1 MKIRVLT
8 ILFLAF
14 LSCKNVTENETEEVQ
29 IVVDST
35 ELKIEKA
42 EKPTK
47 NSKLISFLENPID
60 LQDYKTIKGKSL
72 SSVTNGLNYHYHP
85 NIKDS
90 IFYKYS
96 AFPADSTWSE
106 MESVWIT
113 VFKFGDKRHS
123 WDDKTEILIELSV
136 KGKDEDLKKA
146 DLIGLSKV
154 ELESEFG
161 TDYLTLDDRIVYSNK
176 NKVLILELEN
186 SNVKSYRY
194 LKLNTEKIEI
204 DLIGE
209 IIK

>member
-1 MKIRVLT
+1 MRITVLT

-14 LSCKNVTENETEEVQ
+14 LNCKNVTKKETEEVQ
-29 IVVDST
+29 IVVDSN
-35 ELKIEKA
+35 ELKIEKE

-60 LQDYKTIKGKSL
+60 LQDYKTTKGKSL

-90 IFYKYS
+90 IFYNYS

-106 MESVWIT
+106 MEPVWIT
-113 VFKFGDKRHS
+113 VFKFGDKKHS

-136 KGKDEDLKKA
+136 KGKDGDLKKA
-146 DLIGLSKV
+146 DLIGLSKA

-161 TDYLTLDDRIVYSNK
+161 TDYLTLDDRVVYSNK
-176 NKVLILELEN
+176 NKVLILELEK
-186 SNVKSYRY
+186 SSVKSYRY
-194 LKLNTEKIEI
+194 IKLNTEKIEI

>member
-8 ILFLAF
+8 ILLLAL
-14 LSCKNVTENETEEVQ
+14 LSCKKTTKKEAEQIQ
-29 IVVDST
+29 IVIDST
-35 ELKIEKA
+35 GLKIEKA
-42 EKPTK
+42 EKTTK

-60 LQDYKTIKGKSL
+60 LQDYKAIKGKSL

-85 NIKDS
+85 NIRDS
-90 IFYKYS
+90 IFYNYS
-96 AFPADSTWSE
+96 AFPTDSTWSE
-106 MESVWIT
+106 MEPVWIT

-136 KGKDEDLKKA
+136 KGKDKDLKKA
-146 DLIGLSKV
+146 NIIGLSKA

-161 TDYLTLDDRIVYSNK
+161 TDYLTLDNRIVYSNK

-186 SNVKSYRY
+186 SEVKSFNYI
-194 LKLNTEKIEI
+194 KLSTEKIDA
-204 DLIGE
+204 DLIRQ